1 MKFYQEITIIPN
13 HEIDKN
19 FILAR
24 LFFLTHLG
32 LVEVA
37 KIGNNPNKSNIAIG
51 FPDYQYSENIDTKKD
66 EGNKN
71 TNNKNPVKNGF
82 GIIGSKVRLFTK
94 NREDLENFNATSR
107 FSSIIDYVK
116 ITEIL
121 EVPASKINSYA
132 VFMRHQ
138 EKTNL
143 QKLSKRYLDREQ
155 KLLNIINNSS
165 DPTEI
170 TKAQQQLTARQNRR
184 QNLDINQF
192 IASEEY
198 NKKQLAKVFL
208 PYINVKSNDKNSPEK
223 LEEKSPKKPQ
233 GNQQNYFKLWV
244 KKIKVSAEVSG
255 EFSTYG
261 FTQNLHG
268 KGSSTDLSDIN
279 QLPTIPEF

>member
-19 FILAR
+19 FILSR
-24 LFFLTHLG
+24 LFHLTHLG

-37 KIGNNPNKSNIAIG
+37 KIGDNPNKSNIAIA

-71 TNNKNPVKNGF
+71 TNNKSPAKKGF
-82 GIIGSKVRLFTK
+82 GIIGSRVRLFTK
-94 NREDLENFNATSR
+94 NREDLENFNASSR

-121 EVPASKINSYA
+121 EVPASKIKSYA

-143 QKLSKRYLDREQ
+143 AKLSKRYLDREQ

-165 DPTEI
+165 EPTEI
-170 TKAQQQLTARQNRR
+170 TKAQQQLKARQNRR

-192 IASEEY
+192 ISSEEY
-198 NKKQLAKVFL
+198 NKKQLEKVFL

-223 LEEKSPKKPQ
+223 PQ
-233 GNQQNYFKLWV
+233 ENQQNYFKLWV

-261 FTQNLHG
+261 FAQNLHG
-268 KGSSTDLSDIN
+268 KGSSTDLVDIN